1 MFMKNIL
8 CLAVILFMSAATVFA
23 DNNRYDDKRVKFRK
37 EWAEYEKAG
46 QKDLPKTQ
54 EKILK
59 MIMDK
64 AASSNACL
72 DLF

>member
-1 MFMKNIL
+1 
-8 CLAVILFMSAATVFA
+8 MSAATVFA

-54 EKILK
+54 EKIL
-59 MIMDK
+59 MK
-64 AASSNACL
+64 ANAYNHPTCP
-72 DLF
+72 DRTGIEI